1 MIAIAILA
9 QAGQYQQHNGIS
21 WLLLIQWILPLVYA
35 IFAILFYILFAV
47 CIWRAAKYFGSAVN
61 EQKLLRL
68 EMGKLAEEMH
78 LLRQEMKG
86 K

>member
-9 QAGQYQQHNGIS
+9 QAVQYLQHNGIR
-21 WLLLIQWILPLVYA
+21 WLLLIQWILPLVSA
-35 IFAILFYILFAV
+35 IFAILFYILLAV
-47 CIWRAAKYFGSAVN
+47 CIWRAAKYFRSAVN

-78 LLRQEMKG
+78 LLRQEMEG